1 MANIIT
7 SCRILCSIAL
17 LLFPAFSPVFYALYL
32 TAGFTDMIDG
42 AIARKTNTVSEFG
55 SKLDTVADFVFI
67 VVCLIELFPVL
78 KLPDWIQVW
87 IVIVAVIKIIDIV
100 SGFVIQKR
108 FIAEHT
114 FMNKLTGL
122 MIFVLPLTLFII
134 ELKYSAAVVCTVAT
148 FSAIQEGHYIRAG
161 KEP

>member
-17 LLFPAFSPVFYALYL
+17 LFFPAFSPVFYALYL
-32 TAGFTDMIDG
+32 TAGFTNMIDG

-67 VVCLIELFPVL
+67 IVGLIKLFPVL

-87 IVIVAVIKIIDIV
+87 IVIVAVIKIINIV

-108 FIAEHT
+108 FVAEHT

-148 FSAIQEGHYIRAG
+148 LSAIQEGHYIRAG